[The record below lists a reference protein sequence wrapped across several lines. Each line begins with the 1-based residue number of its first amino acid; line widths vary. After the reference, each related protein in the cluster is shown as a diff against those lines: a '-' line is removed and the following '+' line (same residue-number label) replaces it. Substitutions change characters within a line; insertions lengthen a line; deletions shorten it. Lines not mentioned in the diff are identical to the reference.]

1 MEKPLGQIFACITVA
16 VAFVGCS
23 TMLPGPPVHF
33 DGYGFLSAPDQR
45 EIGRLLTGLGIHAPI
60 TSITV
65 EDSNHAAVYCEE
77 KLLSEVEG
85 ERMEITVV
93 RKAGH
98 WVVIGRPHKVKF
110 IMTS

>member
-1 MEKPLGQIFACITVA
+1 
-16 VAFVGCS
+16 
-23 TMLPGPPVHF
+23 MLPGPPVHF
-33 DGYGFLSAPDQR
+33 DGYGTLSAQDQR
-45 EIGRLLTGLGIHAPI
+45 EIVRLLTSLGIQVPI

-77 KLLSEVEG
+77 KLLSESEG

-93 RKAGH
+93 RRDGH

-110 IMTS
+110 TITS